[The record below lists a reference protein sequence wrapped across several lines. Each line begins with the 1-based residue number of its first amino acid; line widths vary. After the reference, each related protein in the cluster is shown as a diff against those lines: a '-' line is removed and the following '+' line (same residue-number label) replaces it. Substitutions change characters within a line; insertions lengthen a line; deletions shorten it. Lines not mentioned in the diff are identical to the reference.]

1 MANNFYPCTAISG
14 ATGSVKALHKND
26 LADGDTAMAILTTG
40 YVHFYRADA
49 TSGATEDLPAVVEP
63 GGTGDL
69 RFIEMFCTKL
79 AIQDISETYYTSIVS
94 GDTLTAN
101 RALTIILGDA
111 ARQITLS
118 GNPTLADWFDQS
130 VKTTASPTFDKMYFN
145 TNPTVGDTAEGK
157 LYYDAAQ
164 HTLSLNLSDDV
175 NLQIGQ
181 ETLIRVHNDTGST
194 ISNGSAVYLT
204 GASGVHPTVALA
216 KADYEDTYYAVGVA
230 TQDID
235 DGDEG
240 FVTRTG
246 KIHDLDTSSF
256 AVGESLYVSATT
268 AGALTNV
275 KPSTLAMRIGRV
287 VASDA
292 TAGIIYVNL
301 APIQSTSAQISAG
314 AAVSFF
320 FDGTEIIGTGND
332 NDIELETL
340 SKTPSQAAE
349 TVETVVVNNN
359 TVLNEA
365 YLYNTALDRTSI
377 SAGIWKF
384 YNWCGVDS
392 AVGVTELL
400 LNVMRVRTP
409 SGTVTITGTGT
420 SRTATASTGAPF
432 ALQVSSVND
441 DGITNP
447 SGSTIDTTSYIQTP
461 NGVYAISART
471 SDTVVTITVPTTYTN
486 ESAVAYSVHKR
497 LFQTSTGELNNNYGS
512 APSYTG
518 LQLYTVSSSQS
529 AFTVVAT
536 DKLSVFRFGKTTR
549 TSNVTIAAAYGGST
563 RYSYFETPLE
573 TLHGNLPGLQG
584 GTGTVPDDEYY
595 HLTSAQHTIATQAA
609 TAAIN
614 GYATSTQI
622 TKLDG
627 IEALA
632 DVTDATNVNT
642 AGAVMESD
650 YNAHSILAATDD
662 NTPAVLT
669 VGEQTVVGRLTGG
682 NISAVTIGIADNNIV
697 QMDSASAATG
707 EYAKFTANGLE
718 SKSIAE
724 VQSDLSIAPANA
736 TAANSFLV
744 SGSDPFAYAEKSLVN
759 TAALLKD
766 QFPQAITD
774 NHVITVDDAGAAD
787 DEYARFT
794 ANGLESRTASEV
806 YTNLLAQTLLE
817 NDAIKL
823 DAALSEDGK
832 YNGITRTGVAGATLA
847 FGDSVYYAVA
857 DGRWELTDADQATT
871 SRGLIGI
878 CVLAAA
884 NDGDATNILLIGMVR
899 AAAFPSFTAGA
910 PVYLSA
916 TDGDLTATAP
926 SGTGDII
933 RCVGQA
939 WTADELWFCP
949 SPDFFE
955 YTA

>member
-1 MANNFYPCTAISG
+1 MANNFYPCTSIDGISAG
-14 ATGSVKALHKND
+14 CLQGIPGSVLVDNDSALVPVEANYFS
-26 LADGDTAMAILTTG
+26 I
-40 YVHFYRADA
+40 YRLNA
-49 TSGATEDLPAVVEP
+49 TSGAAESLP
-63 GGTGDL
+63 
-69 RFIEMFCTKL
+69 
-79 AIQDISETYYTSIVS
+79 DIVAPASGAGLKRWEICYSFKTALIDVSETYRTAIVS

-101 RALTIILGDA
+101 RTLTLILGDA

-130 VKTTASPTFDKMYFN
+130 VKTTASPTFAKMYFN

-157 LYYDAAQ
+157 LYYDAVQ

-216 KADYEDTYYAVGVA
+216 KADYEDTYYAIGVA
-230 TQDID
+230 TQDIA

-240 FVTRTG
+240 FITRTG
-246 KIHDLDTSSF
+246 KMHDLDTSSF
-256 AVGESLYVSATT
+256 AIGESLYVSATT

-349 TVETVVVNNN
+349 TVETIVVNNN

-384 YNWCGVDS
+384 YNWHGVDS
-392 AVGVTELL
+392 AVGVTEILR
-400 LNVMRVRTP
+400 NVMRVRTP

-486 ESAVAYSVHKR
+486 EAAVAYSVHKR
-497 LFQTSTGELNNNYGS
+497 LFQVSTGEINNISGA
-512 APSYTG
+512 APTYSG
-518 LQLYTVSSSQS
+518 LQLNTVSSAQP
-529 AFTVVAT
+529 AFTINAT

-549 TSNVTIAAAYGGST
+549 TSNVTIAVAYGGST

-584 GTGTVPDDEYY
+584 GTGTVPNDEYY

-609 TAAIN
+609 TAALN

-632 DVTDATNVNT
+632 DVTDAVNVGSSIHGATPKTSMVEADKVAIIDTKASNVLKTLSWSYVKSILKTYFDSVTTTLTNKRITRRVVTTDDDPTAVIETNVTDVYQLSAVANATEFSTTGTPTDGQPLMIRFKDAGVAKAITWNAIFATIGTTLPNT
-642 AGAVMESD
+642 
-650 YNAHSILAATDD
+650 
-662 NTPAVLT
+662 
-669 VGEQTVVGRLTGG
+669 TVVGKWHYVACQY
-682 NISAVTIGIADNNIV
+682 NAE
-697 QMDSASAATG
+697 AT
-707 EYAKFTANGLE
+707 KW
-718 SKSIAE
+718 
-724 VQSDLSIAPANA
+724 
-736 TAANSFLV
+736 
-744 SGSDPFAYAEKSLVN
+744 
-759 TAALLKD
+759 
-766 QFPQAITD
+766 
-774 NHVITVDDAGAAD
+774 H
-787 DEYARFT
+787 
-794 ANGLESRTASEV
+794 
-806 YTNLLAQTLLE
+806 
-817 NDAIKL
+817 
-823 DAALSEDGK
+823 
-832 YNGITRTGVAGATLA
+832 
-847 FGDSVYYAVA
+847 
-857 DGRWELTDADQATT
+857 
-871 SRGLIGI
+871 
-878 CVLAAA
+878 VLA
-884 NDGDATNILLIGMVR
+884 
-899 AAAFPSFTAGA
+899 
-910 PVYLSA
+910 
-916 TDGDLTATAP
+916 
-926 SGTGDII
+926 
-933 RCVGQA
+933 VGQEA
-939 WTADELWFCP
+939 
-949 SPDFFE
+949 
-955 YTA
+955 

>member
-14 ATGSVKALHKND
+14 LTGSVKALHKND

-79 AIQDISETYYTSIVS
+79 AIQDISETYYASIVS

-101 RALTIILGDA
+101 RALTLILGDA

-130 VKTTASPTFDKMYFN
+130 VKTTASPTFAKMYFN

-157 LYYDAAQ
+157 MYYDAVQ

-194 ISNGSAVYLT
+194 ITNGSPVYLT
-204 GASGVHPTVALA
+204 GASGIHPTVADALA
-216 KADYEDTYYAVGVA
+216 DSEDTYYAVGVA

-240 FVTRTG
+240 FITRTG
-246 KIHDLDTSSF
+246 KIHDLDTSSYV
-256 AVGESLYVSATT
+256 AGEALYVGPTV
-268 AGALTNV
+268 AGTFTNV
-275 KPSTLAMRIGRV
+275 KPSSLAMRVGSVIY
-287 VASDA
+287 SHA
-292 TAGIIYVNL
+292 TDGIIYVNL
-301 APIQSTSAQISAG
+301 TPIQSTSSQISAG
-314 AAVSFF
+314 AAVAFF
-320 FDGTEIIGTGND
+320 FDGTEIIGTGNN
-332 NDIELETL
+332 NDVELETL

-349 TVETVVVNNN
+349 TVETITVNNN

-384 YNWCGVDS
+384 YNWCGVNS
-392 AVGVTELL
+392 AVGVTEILR
-400 LNVMRVRTP
+400 NVMRVRTP

-441 DGITNP
+441 DGITDP

-461 NGVYAISART
+461 LGVYAISART

-497 LFQTSTGELNNNYGS
+497 LFQVSTGEINNLYGS
-512 APSYTG
+512 APTYTG
-518 LQLYTVSSSQS
+518 LQLNTITSAQP
-529 AFTVVAT
+529 AFTIAAT

-549 TSNVTIAAAYGGST
+549 TSDVTIAVAYGGST

-609 TAAIN
+609 TAALN

-632 DVTDATNVNT
+632 DVTDATNVAAAGALMIGTGGTLNANLALGDAKYFTWDEAPASDHTASGDVAVMTAGENLVFGDVCYIKSDGKCWKADADDSATMPGMRMALESISASATGNFLLWGVVRDDSWSWNIGETLYVSGT
-642 AGAVMESD
+642 AGAMTQAVTFTEGQQVQALGIALTATVVKFTPEVDVFEFTEMYATKNTGYTITWAELSSVPKVFACESD
-650 YNAHSILAATDD
+650 SDQTFTFVAPTAADVGKQFWVIKTGAGTGSVIIDAPADVSLDAGTANGTCTSNASERSSILMVVVSATQLQTLAAT
-662 NTPAVLT
+662 
-669 VGEQTVVGRLTGG
+669 
-682 NISAVTIGIADNNIV
+682 
-697 QMDSASAATG
+697 
-707 EYAKFTANGLE
+707 
-718 SKSIAE
+718 
-724 VQSDLSIAPANA
+724 
-736 TAANSFLV
+736 
-744 SGSDPFAYAEKSLVN
+744 
-759 TAALLKD
+759 
-766 QFPQAITD
+766 
-774 NHVITVDDAGAAD
+774 
-787 DEYARFT
+787 
-794 ANGLESRTASEV
+794 
-806 YTNLLAQTLLE
+806 
-817 NDAIKL
+817 
-823 DAALSEDGK
+823 
-832 YNGITRTGVAGATLA
+832 
-847 FGDSVYYAVA
+847 
-857 DGRWELTDADQATT
+857 
-871 SRGLIGI
+871 
-878 CVLAAA
+878 
-884 NDGDATNILLIGMVR
+884 
-899 AAAFPSFTAGA
+899 
-910 PVYLSA
+910 
-916 TDGDLTATAP
+916 
-926 SGTGDII
+926 GT
-933 RCVGQA
+933 
-939 WTADELWFCP
+939 WTW
-949 SPDFFE
+949 S
-955 YTA
+955 